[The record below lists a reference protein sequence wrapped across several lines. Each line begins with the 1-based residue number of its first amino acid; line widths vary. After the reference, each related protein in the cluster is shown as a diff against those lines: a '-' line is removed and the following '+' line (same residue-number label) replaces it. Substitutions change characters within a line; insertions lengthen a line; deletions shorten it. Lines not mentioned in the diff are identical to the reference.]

1 MNVFDTIV
9 AECSAPM
16 KAAVSMVRLSGKD
29 SFEILSHVVK
39 KDVNSF
45 EARKM
50 YYVSFYEDQDDEDSL
65 IDRGTLVLYKD
76 GKSYTGEDTVE
87 FFVHGSPLIV
97 NRLISALIRYGARR
111 ALGGEFTEK
120 AYLNGKMDLSEAEAV
135 NQLINARTEKS
146 RKFALKTLNGDAS
159 GQVKE
164 MKKELNL
171 LTAEI
176 EVDIDYPE
184 YDENVEIAPKIEKVL
199 PPLLK
204 KAEVLLAGSR
214 QSTYLFNG
222 IKVAIVGEP
231 NVGKSTLLNKILGEE
246 KAIVTDVPGTTRDVV
261 EGEKEIHGLLY
272 RFYDTAGIREAAG
285 EIEKIGIE
293 KTYDTIAKSDIVLLL
308 FEKGQQIE
316 EEIDKLEIRDLIRDK
331 PCLTVSTKKD
341 LNGID
346 KDADVSLS
354 KEDPDLEEMFKKIEK
369 KLDISDKDGD
379 GFASKRDLDLLET
392 FVSDLKDV
400 LNDLKNKVTV
410 DVLEIKLI
418 EATHALDEMLG
429 VENTMEDVYQT
440 VFANFCVG
448 K

>member
-39 KDVNSF
+39 KDVDSF

-50 YYVSFYEDQDDEDSL
+50 QYVALYEDKDDPESL
-65 IDRGTLVLYKD
+65 IDKGMLVVYKD

-97 NRLISALIRYGARR
+97 SRLIRALVHFGARR

-146 RKFALKTLNGDAS
+146 QKFALKTLNGDAS
-159 GQVKE
+159 KKVRE
-164 MKKELNL
+164 MKEALNML
-171 LTAEI
+171 SAEI

-184 YDENVEIAPKIEKVL
+184 YDENVEIVPKIEKVL
-199 PPLLK
+199 SPVLKEAETLLS
-204 KAEVLLAGSR
+204 GSR

-308 FEKGQQIE
+308 FEKGQEIE
-316 EEIDKLEIRDLIRDK
+316 EEIDKLEIRGLIQDK

-354 KEDPDLEEMFKKIEK
+354 KDDPDVEELFNKIEG
-369 KLDISDKDGD
+369 KLDISNTDEE
-379 GFASKRDLDLLET
+379 GFTSKRDLDLLET

-400 LNDLKNKVTV
+400 LNDLKNGVTV
-410 DVLEIKLI
+410 DVLEIQLI

-440 VFANFCVG
+440 VFAHFCVG

>member
-50 YYVSFYEDQDDEDSL
+50 YYVSFYEYQDDEDSL

-171 LTAEI
+171 LTAE
-176 EVDIDYPE
+176 
-184 YDENVEIAPKIEKVL
+184 
-199 PPLLK
+199 
-204 KAEVLLAGSR
+204 
-214 QSTYLFNG
+214 

-369 KLDISDKDGD
+369 KLDISDQDGD